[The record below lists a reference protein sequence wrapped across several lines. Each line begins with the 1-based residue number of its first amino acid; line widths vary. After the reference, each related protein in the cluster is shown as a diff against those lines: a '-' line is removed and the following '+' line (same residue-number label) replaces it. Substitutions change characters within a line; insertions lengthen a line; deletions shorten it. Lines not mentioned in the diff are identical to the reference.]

1 MKVTQNSDTMSA
13 AAGTDQIHFGICQP
27 FAVFFVHVFERE
39 NHDPTVPLKT
49 HWNKNNLNTY
59 SIKSI

>member
-49 HWNKNNLNTY
+49 H
-59 SIKSI
+59 